1 MMTPWTT
8 GRTPRSS
15 GRNCGARVAGTP
27 GASTTATSPGCS
39 PPGGAPAAG
48 PSPSRGGIDA
58 TMASMDLSDYV
69 DALRTSLTQAAAA
82 AGEEARE
89 TARLLADTM
98 EPAVRLTVTNAL
110 SDMAAEVTAALDG
123 GLVDIRVRGRD
134 PEVVVVPAPEHAPEE
149 TAEDVD
155 SAEDDG
161 SMARISLRLPESVK
175 SRAEAAAAAAGIP
188 LNAWLVRAV
197 VAGLREPTDQPR
209 PGRGGPRRYSG
220 FARS

>member
-1 MMTPWTT
+1 
-8 GRTPRSS
+8 
-15 GRNCGARVAGTP
+15 
-27 GASTTATSPGCS
+27 
-39 PPGGAPAAG
+39 
-48 PSPSRGGIDA
+48 
-58 TMASMDLSDYV
+58 MASMDLSDYV

-82 AGEEARE
+82 AGEQARE

-134 PEVVVVPAPEHAPEE
+134 PEVVVVPPVRHEPAEE
-149 TAEDVD
+149 PD
-155 SAEDDG
+155 AEDDDVDEDG
-161 SMARISLRLPESVK
+161 SVARISLRLPEPLK
-175 SRAEAAAAAAGIP
+175 ARAEAAAAAAGVS

-197 VAGLREPTDQPR
+197 ASAVRTPSTP
-209 PGRGGPRRYSG
+209 PSSGRGPRRLSG